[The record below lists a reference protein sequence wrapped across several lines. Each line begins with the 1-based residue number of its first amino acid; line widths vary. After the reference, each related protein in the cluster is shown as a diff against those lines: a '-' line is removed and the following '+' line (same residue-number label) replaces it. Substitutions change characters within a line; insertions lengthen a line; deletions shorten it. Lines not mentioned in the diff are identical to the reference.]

1 MLFSLLFKMY
11 GICLVYW
18 ALCVQSQFISM
29 KITVN
34 ISIISSG
41 LVIIGWPYVKNWI
54 NILKETN
61 YYSGIKYTHAGAI
74 MIKHAETRKVGERE
88 NLPWLQMTNLKT
100 SGSIFFSVE
109 PWRSLL
115 QQLIP
120 QHVVC
125 FVRFLDVRQH
135 KFVTEWKITTS
146 SVPGIRSATFSM
158 GGHDPGILG
167 LPYSHVYRLHFSSK

>member
-1 MLFSLLFKMY
+1 MY

-41 LVIIGWPYVKNWI
+41 LVIIGWPYVKNRI

-109 PWRSLL
+109 P
-115 QQLIP
+115 
-120 QHVVC
+120 
-125 FVRFLDVRQH
+125 
-135 KFVTEWKITTS
+135 
-146 SVPGIRSATFSM
+146 
-158 GGHDPGILG
+158 
-167 LPYSHVYRLHFSSK
+167 

>member
-1 MLFSLLFKMY
+1 MLFSLRFKMY
-11 GICLVYW
+11 GICLVYR
-18 ALCVQSQFISM
+18 ALWVHSQFISM

-34 ISIISSG
+34 ISIISS
-41 LVIIGWPYVKNWI
+41 WPS
-54 NILKETN
+54 
-61 YYSGIKYTHAGAI
+61 YYYYTYAGAI

-100 SGSIFFSVE
+100 SGFIFFSVE

-146 SVPGIRSATFSM
+146 SVPGIRSATFST

-167 LPYSHVYRLHFSSK
+167 LPYSHVYRPHFSSK